1 VKSSAQTFYQAITS
15 LGRGG
20 MGEVYLAALPGP
32 PGLNQLAVIK
42 RVWPELADDPEFVAM
57 FLDEAQLA
65 LRLRHPNI
73 VQTFDVGEEVSEGLD
88 GHLEGG
94 RYFIAME
101 YLAGQSLAL
110 VLDRLR
116 GSPSFGLSMRLQVLM
131 DVLRALEYAHG
142 LYGSNGEALG
152 IVHRDV
158 SPHNVVIT
166 YDGVVKL
173 MDFGVAKSVLA
184 THQTGPGVVKG
195 RFAYGA
201 PEQLRGL
208 NVDARADLFSV
219 GVMLRELITERRMF
233 QGRTGTQIVNA
244 LTGGEPLPPLPHN
257 PAVPEALRR
266 ICDRALA
273 LNPSERYQSAAD
285 FLRDLGYVLRHCLAP
300 DPRPLGKLVACAFRN
315 EKQSMEWLI
324 ERHFQQAQETPG
336 ASRSSGSYRTITAP
350 AIEISDIT
358 VRDVMP
364 RRRLGWK
371 QVMLGS
377 AAVAAGMV
385 LMAALRPIDA
395 SEHPP
400 VRRLAGLGALAPAML
415 PPVDPLP
422 AVEPLSVVVEPPPP
436 PTERPTAAAAEAAS
450 TPPRPVRRRRLAARL
465 PAPVE
470 TEATEQEP
478 EELMSKPPRSSRR
491 LPPMSID
498 TRNPYRP

>member
-1 VKSSAQTFYQAITS
+1 VKSSAQTSYQAITS

-42 RVWPELADDPEFVAM
+42 RVWPELADDPEFVAR
-57 FLDEAQLA
+57 FRDEAHLA

-73 VQTFDVGEEVSEGLD
+73 VQTFDVGEEVCEGLD
-88 GHLEGG
+88 GQLEGG

-110 VLDRLR
+110 VLERLR

-142 LYGSNGEALG
+142 LHGSNGEALG
-152 IVHRDV
+152 IVHRGV

-173 MDFGVAKSVLA
+173 MDFGVARSVLA
-184 THQTGPGVVKG
+184 AHQTPAGAVKG
-195 RFAYGA
+195 RFSAYGA

-219 GVMLRELITERRMF
+219 GVMLRELITDRRMF
-233 QGRTGTQIVNA
+233 QGRTGTEIVKT
-244 LTGGEPLPPLPHN
+244 LTGGQPLPPLPDN

-273 LNPSERYQSAAD
+273 LTPSERYQSAGD

-324 ERHFQQAQETPG
+324 ERHFQQAQETPTPG
-336 ASRSSGSYRTITAP
+336 ASRSSGSCGTMTAP

-364 RRRLGWK
+364 RRRLSWK
-371 QVMLGS
+371 QLMLGS

-385 LMAALRPIDA
+385 LMSALRPTDA
-395 SEHPP
+395 SEHRA
-400 VRRLAGLGALAPAML
+400 RRRVAGSAAFSPAVL
-415 PPVDPLP
+415 PPMP
-422 AVEPLSVVVEPPPP
+422 AVEPLPQPA
-436 PTERPTAAAAEAAS
+436 ERPTAAASEAAS
-450 TPPRPVRRRRLAARL
+450 TLPRPLRRRGLAPSL
-465 PAPVE
+465 PDPVD
-470 TEATEQEP
+470 TEATEQELQ
-478 EELMSKPPRSSRR
+478 ELVSEPPRSSRR
-491 LPPMSID
+491 LPSMSID